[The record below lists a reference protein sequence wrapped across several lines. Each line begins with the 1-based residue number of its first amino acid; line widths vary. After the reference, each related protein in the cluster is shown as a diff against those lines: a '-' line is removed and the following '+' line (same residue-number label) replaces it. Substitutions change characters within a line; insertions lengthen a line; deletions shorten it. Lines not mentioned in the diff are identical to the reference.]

1 MHTRSTEHHRRTS
14 LARWTDGQPPLERWR
29 SWVRSWSVLAGC
41 MLCLSTALVAAQQG
55 TEASRNR
62 HDASQ
67 PLAAI
72 PAHRQADNVAI
83 ITIDTM
89 ITRVSAYSFL
99 RRLNMAEAGGADAV
113 VVELDT
119 PGGEVGAVLDITDAI
134 RQSSISNSVAWIHS
148 NAYSG
153 GAIIALACKEIVTAE
168 PARMGDALP
177 IQFGPGGLRNL
188 PIAERQKITAPLLAE
203 VVSSARMR
211 GWDEFV
217 VQGFVALDVELWWV
231 RDTQTGAYRA
241 INEAEYRMLFDG
253 EPPRTSPMIVSAPDR
268 RKTMVARSGASGS
281 TAKLDRTNPS
291 TTPPPSAHNGKT
303 TPPTDTA
310 PTTPTAQPSGQPDTQ
325 GGNNST
331 PFAPASPTLQ
341 AMQVASEAIGRAS
354 TRQPISPADK
364 GRYELVGYLCSGD
377 GPLILS
383 AQDMATLGFASNVD
397 PTGNLVP
404 IQNDADLAQFFGAK
418 HIRRLS
424 PTWSESLV
432 LLMSNAAVR
441 GVLIVIFLMALFLE
455 MSHPG
460 IGLPGGVAMVA
471 LLALLGP
478 PALIGMANWWEIG
491 AILVGLLLIGIEI
504 FILPGFGIP
513 GLLGLLLLFGGLV
526 GTFVGDTSSGLFP
539 DSPHGQSQLMYG
551 MVTILL
557 SSTTAIVGMYFLA
570 KHFGS
575 IPILGGLVLTDVS
588 GQENDEDEGGFFDA
602 ITPEQKKLP
611 EVGAVGKTLTPLRP
625 TGRAQFDSMIVDV
638 VSDLGYIE
646 AGETV
651 KVTAADAFRIVVD
664 IAERQ

>member
-1 MHTRSTEHHRRTS
+1 MHRPGLAQHRRIS
-14 LARWTDGQPPLERWR
+14 SGRWADCQRPMPRWR
-29 SWVRSWSVLAGC
+29 RWVRCWGVLAGC

-55 TEASRNR
+55 T
-62 HDASQ
+62 DASTRKAPR

-89 ITRVSAYSFL
+89 ITRVTAYSFI
-99 RRLNMAEAGGADAV
+99 RRLKMAEAGGADAF

-153 GAIIALACKEIVTAE
+153 GAIIALACKEIVTDE

-177 IQFGPGGLRNL
+177 IQFGPGGLRNM

-211 GWDEFV
+211 GWDEFI

-231 RDTQTGAYRA
+231 RDTQTGRYRA

-268 RKTMVARSGASGS
+268 RKMVARSGGSGVS
-281 TAKLDRTNPS
+281 SKLDDTDSS
-291 TTPPPSAHNGKT
+291 TRETQPPHKNK
-303 TPPTDTA
+303 A
-310 PTTPTAQPSGQPDTQ
+310 PQPQDDTPTSQPDTQ
-325 GGNNST
+325 PDAIGST
-331 PFAPASPTLQ
+331 PFAPASPALQ
-341 AMQVASEAIGRAS
+341 AMEVASEAIGRAS
-354 TRQPISPADK
+354 MRSPITPADK

-383 AQDMATLGFASNVD
+383 AQDMAMLGFASNVD
-397 PTGNLVP
+397 AKGNLIP
-404 IQNDADLAQFFGAK
+404 IRNDTDLARFFGAK

-432 LLMSNAAVR
+432 LFMSNAAVR
-441 GVLIVIFLMALFLE
+441 GVLIVVFLMALFLE

-491 AILVGLLLIGIEI
+491 AILVGLLLIGIEV

-513 GLLGLLLLFGGLV
+513 GLAGLLLLFGGLV
-526 GTFVGDTSSGLFP
+526 GTFVGDTSGGLFP

-575 IPILGGLVLTDVS
+575 IPILGGLVLTHVS
-588 GQENDEDEGGFFDA
+588 GQASDEDDEGLFGA
-602 ITPEQKKLP
+602 MTPEQKEQP

-625 TGRAQFDSMIVDV
+625 AGRARFGSMVVDV

-646 AGETV
+646 AGEMV
-651 KVTAADAFRIVVD
+651 RVTASDAFRIVVD
-664 IAERQ
+664 KAEGHQAN